1 MYSAGVTTNNDPR
14 RIMTGGSLFYVEKW
28 PPVIILRRKMTP
40 SRRIMSPT
48 CRINTRG
55 VIIQRVGYRKMT
67 PIKKWTPP
75 HISLW
80 CQRSRAPLRDH
91 LARRLSV
98 RLPVCP
104 DYHIWHVWIYK
115 TFPMVIYILSTWP
128 WPRPLTYIWKTL
140 TLHIT
145 LLPLDVGLLYW
156 TNVFLMTR
164 PFRWYYK
171 FWGRDLDRDFWPTFE
186 KL

>member
-1 MYSAGVTTNNDPR
+1 
-14 RIMTGGSLFYVEKW
+14 MTAGSLSYVEKW

-55 VIIQRVGYRKMT
+55 VIIQRVGYRKLT
-67 PIKKWTPP
+67 PIEKLPP
-75 HISLW
+75 PFHILLW

-104 DYHIWHVWIYK
+104 DFHIWHVCSRWQDLSDGNIYFEHVTLTATFDLHLKNFNSAHNFITIRRRAFILGRCVPYDK
-115 TFPMVIYILSTWP
+115 TFPMIL
-128 WPRPLTYIWKTL
+128 
-140 TLHIT
+140 
-145 LLPLDVGLLYW
+145 
-156 TNVFLMTR
+156 
-164 PFRWYYK
+164 
-171 FWGRDLDRDFWPTFE
+171 
-186 KL
+186 

>member
-1 MYSAGVTTNNDPR
+1 
-14 RIMTGGSLFYVEKW
+14 MTGGSLFYVEKW

-67 PIKKWTPP
+67 P
-75 HISLW
+75 HILLW
-80 CQRSRAPLRDH
+80 CQRSRVSLRDH

-104 DYHIWHVWIYK
+104 DFHIWYVCIYK

-145 LLPLDVGLLYW
+145 LLPLDVGLSYW
-156 TNVFLMTR
+156 AFILGKCV
-164 PFRWYYK
+164 PYDK
-171 FWGRDLDRDFWPTFE
+171 TFSMI
-186 KL
+186 L